1 MLEQRPYESVINPY
15 KKMFAKG
22 YGDNGHVYYENINFE
37 KYLDLIALDDQF
49 YKVLFEWIGTFERIF
64 KRQIA
69 YKISMKLFE
78 NGELYVE
85 IVKEIDEKISN
96 LQPLN
101 TIDVYA
107 TINKNQE
114 IVFNKEQL
122 EYVVFDELMGVNK
135 ITGTLKIN
143 QLNNNFGIMFDY
155 RLNQSSYFYELDYLN
170 KQMQFNRGDIL
181 SDDLF
186 KYTMNDLY
194 INENEVDFTLLFEER
209 TEAAGSIVT
218 LYINNQMALTARMFR
233 LDKTNF
239 GFYSKGNDITVSNLK
254 LYK

>member
-1 MLEQRPYESVINPY
+1 
-15 KKMFAKG
+15 
-22 YGDNGHVYYENINFE
+22 
-37 KYLDLIALDDQF
+37 
-49 YKVLFEWIGTFERIF
+49 
-64 KRQIA
+64 
-69 YKISMKLFE
+69 
-78 NGELYVE
+78 
-85 IVKEIDEKISN
+85 
-96 LQPLN
+96 
-101 TIDVYA
+101 
-107 TINKNQE
+107 
-114 IVFNKEQL
+114 
-122 EYVVFDELMGVNK
+122 
-135 ITGTLKIN
+135 
-143 QLNNNFGIMFDY
+143 MFDY

-186 KYTMNDLY
+186 KYKMNDLY

>member
-1 MLEQRPYESVINPY
+1 MLNILKIILMAIKPFLVKWDSLKLIKSMIVQEKIAASSDQIKLMGWVSYDFNRNNEFGWGGNFIAHDLKQR
-15 KKMFAKG
+15 
-22 YGDNGHVYYENINFE
+22 
-37 KYLDLIALDDQF
+37 
-49 YKVLFEWIGTFERIF
+49 
-64 KRQIA
+64 
-69 YKISMKLFE
+69 E

-209 TEAAGSIVT
+209 TEADRKSV
-218 LYINNQMALTARMFR
+218 
-233 LDKTNF
+233 
-239 GFYSKGNDITVSNLK
+239 V
-254 LYK
+254 